1 MPKAPI
7 ARKKTPPKKDS
18 NSAAKPRRATNTAT
32 ATATTSKPNAKTAKS
47 PLRSKELAAF
57 LHGIGVPTATA
68 FRPDPFQLEAIN
80 HIANQGCDV
89 LVTAPTGS
97 GKTWIATEAIR
108 LTLAE
113 GKRAW
118 YTSPLKALSND
129 KFRDFVQLFGAERVG
144 ILTGDRKFNPQADLI
159 VATTEIYRN
168 SLYNAMN
175 ELVSMNVGLVV
186 LDEVHYLA
194 DPDRG
199 VVWEESIIYSPS
211 SINVLMLSATVGNAA
226 ELAAWVSW
234 ARHKPCTLV
243 VHEERPVPLRTGF
256 ISPHGELLPLMVKD
270 QINPQV
276 WSWIV
281 GD

>member
-1 MPKAPI
+1 MPKATI
-7 ARKKTPPKKDS
+7 ARKKPRSKKAPKSFSETPRPPSALTYPSERASQKSPK
-18 NSAAKPRRATNTAT
+18 
-32 ATATTSKPNAKTAKS
+32 TTS
-47 PLRSKELAAF
+47 RSKELTAF
-57 LHGIGVPTATA
+57 LQGIGVPP
-68 FRPDPFQLEAIN
+68 FSPFKPDPFQIEAIN
-80 HIANQGCDV
+80 HITQRGCDV

-129 KFRDFVQLFGAERVG
+129 KFRDFVQLFGADRVG
-144 ILTGDRKFNPQADLI
+144 ILTGDRKFNAQADLI

-199 VVWEESIIYSPS
+199 VVWEESIIYSPP
-211 SINVLMLSATVGNAA
+211 SINILMLSATVGNAA

-234 ARHKPCTLV
+234 ARHKTCALV

-256 ISPHGELLPLMVKD
+256 INPYGELLPLMDND

-276 WSWIV
+276 LSWILME
-281 GD
+281 